1 MTKKE
6 LLFKQEQLQKQ
17 LADVQKQLE
26 KYDTAFN
33 INDNEKPYKKY
44 SIAECSQL
52 YEISKRAYEW
62 LNENPQNTIL
72 DYNAQCPVAYRVL
85 LEH

>member
-17 LADVQKQLE
+17 LE

-33 INDNEKPYKKY
+33 IHDNEKPYKKY
-44 SIAECSQL
+44 TIAECSQL

-62 LNENPQNTIL
+62 LNENPQNNIL

>member
-17 LADVQKQLE
+17 LIDVQKQLE
-26 KYDTAFN
+26 AYDTAFS
-33 INDNEKPYKKY
+33 IDQPEKPYQKY
-44 SIAECSQL
+44 NIAEISQL
-52 YEISKRAYEW
+52 YAISLRAYEW
-62 LNENPQNTIL
+62 LNGNQQKSII
-72 DYNAQCPVAYRVL
+72 DYNNQCPTAYRVL